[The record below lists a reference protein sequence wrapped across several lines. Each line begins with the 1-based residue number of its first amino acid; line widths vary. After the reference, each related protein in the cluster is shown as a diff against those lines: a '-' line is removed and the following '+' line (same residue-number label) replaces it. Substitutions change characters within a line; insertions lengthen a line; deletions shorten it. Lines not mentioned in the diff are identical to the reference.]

1 MKSHKPK
8 VLRTCT
14 SCNLLE
20 VCCVVKP
27 RVIALAE
34 PLARDY
40 GIGKAK
46 ESVDILQH
54 FSLYSYSKPSH
65 GLIYSK
71 SGLRAKQPSVLL

>member
-1 MKSHKPK
+1 MHQW
-8 VLRTCT
+8 
-14 SCNLLE
+14 LLE

-71 SGLRAKQPSVLL
+71 IGLRAKQPSVLL